1 MRKYIN
7 NLIRKGKSIF
17 PRRKKGQTKEEYD
30 LAVKEWMFR
39 AGIVALMAAALI
51 SSVTA
56 VVSRTVTVSNSVNGK
71 ELPVYSV
78 ETSKKQVALTF
89 DAAWGDAI
97 LG

>member
-1 MRKYIN
+1 M
-7 NLIRKGKSIF
+7 IRRWKSIL

-30 LAVKEWMFR
+30 QVVKEWIFR
-39 AGIVALMAAALI
+39 AGIAALMAIALI

-56 VVSRTVTVSNSVNGK
+56 VARRTVTVSNSVNGR

-89 DAAWGDAI
+89 DAAWGDVK
-97 LG
+97 